1 MRMPAEGEWVLLLH
15 RTGDKYL
22 VRVEDRE
29 FQSSMGVLKLGELRK
44 LQFGQTLKS
53 HLGEE
58 FLVLPPSLPD
68 FFEKLKRAPQV
79 VLPKDAAQVVAHT
92 GVGPGDVVVD
102 GGTGSGWLAIF
113 LGNLV
118 RPDGRVYTY
127 EIREEFAR
135 VAEENIRKV
144 GLEKIVTVKRRDI
157 YQGIDEM
164 EVDLV
169 SLDVPEPHRVVAHAE
184 KALKVGGYLVA
195 FTPCVETLQQLY
207 QALRGGRFAE
217 LKTIECLV
225 REILVRPGATRPSTE
240 MIAHTSYLTFA
251 RRI

>member
-1 MRMPAEGEWVLLLH
+1 MRMPADGEWVVLLH
-15 RTGDKYL
+15 RSGDKYL

-29 FQSSMGVLKLGELRK
+29 FQSSMGILKLGELRT

-58 FLVLPPSLPD
+58 FLILPPSLPD
-68 FFEKLKRAPQV
+68 FYEKLRRAPQV
-79 VLPKDAAQVVAHT
+79 VLPKDAAQVVAQT
-92 GVGPGDVVVD
+92 GIGPGDLVVD

-135 VAEENIRKV
+135 LAEENIRKV
-144 GLEKIVTVKRRDI
+144 GLEKIVTVRRKDI
-157 YQGIDEM
+157 YQGIDET
-164 EVDLV
+164 ELDLV
-169 SLDVPEPHRVVAHAE
+169 TLDVPEPHRVVPHAE
-184 KALKVGGYLVA
+184 KALRVGGYLAA
-195 FTPCVETLQQLY
+195 FTPCIETLQQLY
-207 QALRGGRFAE
+207 QALRGGKFAE
-217 LKTIECLV
+217 LKTVECLV

-240 MIAHTSYLTFA
+240 MIAHTSYLTVA